1 MKKTMQLLAAGI
13 ALAASVGANAAVLD
27 FEGGGLGG
35 GFSWN
40 NFYTLNSTG
49 SVYDQSGYEN
59 GTVSGSYVAY
69 NANGTSAS
77 LASFSSFVFNGAYFA
92 GAWNNGLSITVNG
105 FLGGVQTLSETFLVS
120 TNAPL
125 WRSFGWTVDSLTF
138 STAGGT
144 PAPGLNGAGTH
155 FAMDNFTYN
164 EVLSPVPEPETYAML
179 AVGLGLLGA
188 FARRRKQ
195 NAA

>member
-13 ALAASVGANAAVLD
+13 ALAASMGANAAVVD
-27 FEGGGLGG
+27 FDSGSVGG

-40 NFYTLNSTG
+40 NFGVLNTST
-49 SVYDQSGYEN
+49 YQPSGYVN
-59 GTVSGSYVAY
+59 GTVSGNYVAY
-69 NANGTSAS
+69 NSFANPAS
-77 LASFSSFVFNGAYFA
+77 LSSFSSFVFNGAYFT

-105 FLGGVQTLSETFLVS
+105 FLGGVQTLSETFQVN

-125 WRSFGWTVDSLTF
+125 WKTFGWTVDQLTF
-138 STAGGT
+138 SSAGGT
-144 PAPGLNGAGTH
+144 SAGFGGGGTH

>member
-27 FEGGGLGG
+27 FESGLDA
-35 GFSWN
+35 GFSWG
-40 NFYTLNSTG
+40 NFGVLNGATYGYPNSGYATG
-49 SVYDQSGYEN
+49 SVSGD
-59 GTVSGSYVAY
+59 SVAF
-69 NANGTSAS
+69 NMWANPAELS
-77 LASFSSFVFNGAYFA
+77 SFSSFVFNGAYFT

-105 FLGGVQTLSETFLVS
+105 FLGGVNTLSETFLVD
-120 TNAPL
+120 TTGPI
-125 WRSFGWTVDSLTF
+125 WHSFDWTVDRLVF
-138 STAGGT
+138 SSQGGADAGHG
-144 PAPGLNGAGTH
+144 GGGTH

-164 EVLSPVPEPETYAML
+164 DVLSPVPEPETYAML

>member
-27 FEGGGLGG
+27 FDSGSLGG
-35 GFSWN
+35 DFSWN
-40 NFYTLNSTG
+40 NFDVLNTSTF
-49 SVYDQSGYEN
+49 QPSGYVN
-59 GTVSGSYVAY
+59 GTVSGDYVAY
-69 NANGTSAS
+69 NMWGNPAS
-77 LASFSSFVFNGAYFA
+77 LSSFSSFVFNGAYFT
-92 GAWNNGLSITVNG
+92 GAWNNGLGITVNG
-105 FLGGVQTLSETFLVS
+105 FLNGVQTLSETFQVN
-120 TNAPL
+120 TDAPL
-125 WRSFGWTVDSLTF
+125 WKSFGWTVDSLTF
-138 STAGGT
+138 STAGGVD
-144 PAPGLNGAGTH
+144 AGLGGGGTH

-179 AVGLGLLGA
+179 AVGLGLMGA

>member
-27 FEGGGLGG
+27 FDSGSLGG
-35 GFSWN
+35 DFSWN
-40 NFYTLNSTG
+40 NFNVLNTAS
-49 SVYDQSGYEN
+49 YQPSGYVN
-59 GTVSGSYVAY
+59 GTVSGDYVAY
-69 NANGTSAS
+69 NRFGDPAS
-77 LASFSSFVFNGAYFA
+77 LSSFSSFVFNGAYFT

-105 FLGGVQTLSETFLVS
+105 FLNGVQTLSETFQVN
-120 TNAPL
+120 TDAPL
-125 WRSFGWTVDSLTF
+125 WKSFGWTVDSLSF
-138 STAGGT
+138 STAGGVS
-144 PAPGLNGAGTH
+144 AGFGGSGNH

-179 AVGLGLLGA
+179 AVGLGLMGA

-195 NAA
+195 TA

>member
-13 ALAASVGANAAVLD
+13 AFAASAGANAAVLD
-27 FEGGGLGG
+27 FDSGYLGG

-40 NFYTLNSTG
+40 NFGVLYTAG
-49 SVYDQSGYEN
+49 RAPSGYVN
-59 GTVSGSYVAY
+59 GTVSRNYVAF
-69 NANGTSAS
+69 NNNGAQAS
-77 LASFSSFVFNGAYFA
+77 LSSFSSFVFNGAYFT
-92 GAWNNGLSITVNG
+92 GAWNNGLNITVNG
-105 FLGGVQTLSETFLVS
+105 FLGGVQTLSETFQVN
-120 TNAPL
+120 TRAPL
-125 WRSFGWTVDSLTF
+125 WKAFGWTVDQLTF
-138 STAGGT
+138 SSAGG
-144 PAPGLNGAGTH
+144 ASAGFGGGGTH

-195 NAA
+195 AA

>member
-13 ALAASVGANAAVLD
+13 ALAASVGANAAVVD
-27 FEGGGLGG
+27 FDSGSLGG
-35 GFSWN
+35 DFSWN
-40 NFYTLNSTG
+40 NFNVLNTST
-49 SVYDQSGYEN
+49 YQPSGYVN
-59 GTVSGSYVAY
+59 GTVSGNYVAY
-69 NANGTSAS
+69 NSFGSPAS
-77 LASFSSFVFNGAYFA
+77 LSSFSSFVFNGAYFT

-105 FLGGVQTLSETFLVS
+105 FLGGVQTLSETFQVN

-138 STAGGT
+138 STVGGT
-144 PAPGLNGAGTH
+144 RAPGVNGSGTH

>member
-27 FEGGGLGG
+27 FESGLGG
-35 GFSWN
+35 GFSWS
-40 NFYTLNSTG
+40 NFDTLNG
-49 SVYDQSGYEN
+49 SSIPGSGYKN
-59 GTVSGSYVAY
+59 GAVSGSYVAF
-69 NANGTSAS
+69 NRFANPATLS
-77 LASFSSFVFNGAYFA
+77 SFSSFVFNGAYFA

-105 FLGGVQTLSETFLVS
+105 FLGGVQTLSETFQVNTGS
-120 TNAPL
+120 PL
-125 WRSFGWTVDSLTF
+125 WKAFGWNVDRLTF
-138 STAGGT
+138 SSFGGT
-144 PAPGLNGAGTH
+144 PQPGLGGSGAH

-179 AVGLGLLGA
+179 AVGLGLMGA

-195 NAA
+195 AA